1 MKITIDIPQ
10 KCYQQAKAGF
20 PLTGPM
26 IKNVEKAIQKGD
38 VVNEKI
44 GYWVRWYEVKEYS
57 WGTEHNPHCKCSECG
72 REYDPHTSQFIKYC
86 SNCGTRL
93 LEKKKES

>member
-20 PLTGPM
+20 PLTAPM

-38 VVNEKI
+38 VVNCMVLNCLKDIEVDKGYLEDWFISSVNDDPPVWTEKHIRELI
-44 GYWVRWYEVKEYS
+44 GDFHLIPR
-57 WGTEHNPHCKCSECG
+57 G
-72 REYDPHTSQFIKYC
+72 R
-86 SNCGTRL
+86 
-93 LEKKKES
+93 